1 MIDVFLVHDDPG
13 VAAILRNCIAAN
25 PEFSLVSETQSARDG
40 LFAVATISSGRPR
53 MLVQRIA
60 LPDMNGFEVIQQVQ
74 QRNRDVYV
82 VPVLEGN
89 EAFTTMQA
97 LMQLRLNDVLS
108 ATNNS
113 GEISRILQSAAKA
126 SQQLFDQ
133 YVTSQGGPQGEAFVI
148 TVMAARSGVGK
159 SVLATN
165 LAAAMAKMS
174 NSVALMDFS
183 LNPGDFAIML
193 DMVPPN
199 TIEQAIGSGNAPDTD
214 LLQNLLTQHEMGFRF
229 LASPNQEFDA
239 KMFDYNIGAA
249 MMQAI
254 RGCAEYVIVDTGVA
268 MSEPTIAAAD
278 NSDIIFLVT
287 SRDVTRLSAT
297 QRMLKFLKE
306 REIAPNKVKVI
317 VNEAEVGEEISMSD
331 IEQLLEHPVCAYL
344 PCNAAPVT
352 FSINK
357 GQPIV
362 LADPGQ
368 PVAMMLQRLAEISF
382 NKWQDKT
389 PDAKKKT
396 AGKTTSQRLFSR

>member
-1 MIDVFLVHDDPG
+1 MTDVFLVHDDPG
-13 VAAILRNCIAAN
+13 IAAILRNSIASN
-25 PEFSLVSETQSARDG
+25 PDFSLVSETQAGRDA

-53 MLVQRIA
+53 LLVLRIN
-60 LPDMNGFEVIQQVQ
+60 LPDMNGFDVIQQMR
-74 QRNRDVYV
+74 QRYGDVYI

-89 EAFTTMQA
+89 EGFSVMQT
-97 LMQLRLNDVLS
+97 LLQLRLSDVLS

-113 GEISRILQSAAKA
+113 GEIAKILQSAAKA
-126 SQQLFDQ
+126 SQQVFDQ
-133 YVTSQGGPQGEAFVI
+133 HVASQGGPQGEAFVMSI
-148 TVMAARSGVGK
+148 IGARAGVGK
-159 SVLATN
+159 SVLSTN
-165 LAAAMAKMS
+165 LAAALAKMN
-174 NSVALMDFS
+174 NSVVLLDFS

-193 DMVPPN
+193 DMVPPS
-199 TIEQAIGSGNAPDTD
+199 TIEQALQSGGAPDTE
-214 LLQNLLTQHEMGFRF
+214 LLQSLLTSHEMGFRF

-239 KMFDYNIGAA
+239 KLFDYNIGVAL
-249 MMQAI
+249 MQAS
-254 RGCAEYVIVDTGVA
+254 RGCGEYVIVDTGVG

-297 QRMLKFLKE
+297 QRMLKFLKD
-306 REIAPNKVKVI
+306 REIPANKFKVI

-344 PCNAAPVT
+344 PCNAAAVT

-368 PVAMMLQRLAEISF
+368 PVAMMLQKLAEISF
-382 NKWQDKT
+382 NKWQDK
-389 PDAKKKT
+389 PLDQAKRKT
-396 AGKTTSQRLFSR
+396 GNKVSQKIFSR